1 VRFLATLPYRTLL
14 IEAPA
19 FVDARAYAERVLGK
33 EKLLC
38 TQTGDDAGCDVELRW
53 VGSDAGT
60 KPDKRLQIKVTGGE
74 WTDDKP

>member
-38 TQTGDDAGCDVELRW
+38 TQTGDDAGCDVELRHQD
-53 VGSDAGT
+53 G
-60 KPDKRLQIKVTGGE
+60 RLQSRKPGGE
-74 WTDDKP
+74 WTSEITK